1 MTFDYSN
8 NDHCFTIGT
17 GAFLFETRWSK
28 ASDTSIHAYKDSPT
42 IAAIALVKTVEVIS
56 NIRDAAAYDYSSRCR
71 TPQTGQIVLWRNIS
85 GLYAATKILDIKD
98 DTRGAPADKLTFEYV
113 ILDDGGADFHVVTC

>member
-1 MTFDYSN
+1 
-8 NDHCFTIGT
+8 
-17 GAFLFETRWSK
+17 
-28 ASDTSIHAYKDSPT
+28 
-42 IAAIALVKTVEVIS
+42 VEVIS

-113 ILDDGGADFHVVTC
+113 ILDDGGTDFHVVTC